1 MLNTGAEFDPP
12 SILAVVCVANW
23 IAVVSQSPVDTPC
36 PGDSRTP
43 RCATPVRPSLETF
56 LVRKNIPS
64 QYHVAR
70 KVSLLAH
77 RRDTFN
83 DDSLDRNLR
92 DHVFASEARIAQ
104 DLRGSFGPT
113 GV

>member
-1 MLNTGAEFDPP
+1 MLNTGAGFDPRNIP
-12 SILAVVCVANW
+12 AVVCVADW
-23 IAVVSQSPVDTPC
+23 ILLRSTVTVDTPC
-36 PGDSRTP
+36 PGDPGTP
-43 RCATPVRPSLETF
+43 CCATPVRPSLETF